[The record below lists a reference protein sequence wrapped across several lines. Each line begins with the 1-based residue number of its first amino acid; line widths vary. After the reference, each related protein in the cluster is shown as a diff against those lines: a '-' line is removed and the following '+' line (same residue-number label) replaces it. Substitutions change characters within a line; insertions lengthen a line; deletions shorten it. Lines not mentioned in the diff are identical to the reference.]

1 MFKNLRR
8 RSASRS
14 CESQVVPWVSCERF
28 SAISNGVPRIL
39 MEELHWFLLD
49 RVCISERPD
58 SVCLLSGCCDSR
70 WPSLEIPV
78 RNSLTILSDRSSGNL
93 WSTNPGIEFI
103 KCAHSACR
111 WMEIISVGN
120 WLFRS
125 EEIRKN
131 LKDFDALKKTS
142 RNVVQR
148 LGAID
153 DRSMVFLSVNL
164 VDTDARS
171 TDFDR

>member
-1 MFKNLRR
+1 
-8 RSASRS
+8 
-14 CESQVVPWVSCERF
+14 
-28 SAISNGVPRIL
+28 
-39 MEELHWFLLD
+39 
-49 RVCISERPD
+49 
-58 SVCLLSGCCDSR
+58 
-70 WPSLEIPV
+70 
-78 RNSLTILSDRSSGNL
+78 
-93 WSTNPGIEFI
+93 
-103 KCAHSACR
+103 
-111 WMEIISVGN
+111 MEIISVGN